1 MDAPTQG
8 PLSRLPAGEA
18 VDQPEMSGAASIVD
32 GPVRP
37 FDLFLLM
44 IWFGLLTGLL
54 EAGLVLAQRS
64 LIDRI
69 SLESLR
75 TNRHFVWMIPTADAL
90 LFGVAGTAC
99 ALLGKRYP
107 RWAHKLVC
115 TIAVGWF
122 ALSIL
127 WTVEWLH
134 SIAGIVLACAGAVRA
149 VPALLAITRWLLP
162 IIRASMAF
170 MAGGLIVL
178 ACLVSWSVSSAE
190 QSVWASLPPGSATR
204 PNMLLVVMDNVR
216 AESLSLYGYDRPTS
230 RRLDELSQNAIRFDS
245 ARSTAPWTLPSHAS
259 MFTGQWP
266 HRLSVD
272 WVRGLDETHPTLAE
286 YLAGKGYTT
295 AGFVANT
302 YYCNA
307 RYGLDRGF
315 ARYEDFLENQIVSLF
330 EIVRSSSLG
339 KGADAHGVFDAVC
352 ACGRRF
358 TQDGRLDQPDCL
370 GLAWQAPG
378 RPSVLPVSQLL

>member
-8 PLSRLPAGEA
+8 PRSRLPAGEA
-18 VDQPEMSGAASIVD
+18 VDQPEMSGAASIAD

-54 EAGLVLAQRS
+54 EAGLVLAHRS

-90 LFGVAGTAC
+90 LFGVAGPAF
-99 ALLGKRYP
+99 AGLGKRYP

-134 SIAGIVLACAGAVRA
+134 SIAGIVVACAVAVRA
-149 VPALLAITRWLLP
+149 VPGLLAITRWLLP
-162 IIRASMAF
+162 IIRASMAI

-216 AESLSLYGYDRPTS
+216 AESLSLYGYNRPTTP
-230 RRLDELSQNAIRFDS
+230 E
-245 ARSTAPWTLPSHAS
+245 AR
-259 MFTGQWP
+259 
-266 HRLSVD
+266 
-272 WVRGLDETHPTLAE
+272 
-286 YLAGKGYTT
+286 
-295 AGFVANT
+295 
-302 YYCNA
+302 
-307 RYGLDRGF
+307 
-315 ARYEDFLENQIVSLF
+315 
-330 EIVRSSSLG
+330 
-339 KGADAHGVFDAVC
+339 
-352 ACGRRF
+352 
-358 TQDGRLDQPDCL
+358 
-370 GLAWQAPG
+370 
-378 RPSVLPVSQLL
+378 